1 MIDTVGELLER
12 TRELATLAAALDD
25 VRSTA
30 QGRLVLVAGE
40 AGVGKTALVRRFA
53 DERAGAAR
61 IASGGCDAL
70 FTPRALGPLLDIAQ
84 DAGGELAA
92 VVEGDSPPHQVTSA
106 LLRELGGRRPAVLVV
121 EDVHWADDATLDVL
135 RLLAR
140 RVQAAALLVV
150 ATYRDDE
157 LPLAHPLRIVL
168 GELARTPR
176 VDRIE
181 VPRLSPGAVAQL
193 AEASGLD
200 ADELY
205 RTTAGNPFFVS
216 EVLAAGDAQLPQTVR
231 DAVLARA
238 GRLSPAARALLEA
251 VAIAQ
256 PQAEVWLLEALAGDQ
271 VDRLEACL
279 SSGILAPTRDG
290 VAFRHE
296 LARMAVAQAIAPDRA
311 LALHRAALAALAAP
325 PAGAPDPARLAHHA
339 EAAGDAGAVL
349 RFAPAAAARAA
360 SVGAHREAAAQY
372 ARALRF
378 GAGLPAAE
386 RVGLLEGRSREA
398 FLADDCDEAIDSM
411 EAALECHRAL
421 GDRVGEGDRLRQL
434 ADVLFCPGDR
444 SDDADGAARQAIAL
458 LEPYGPGRELGLAYA
473 QMASLCMNREDEA
486 GTREWGTRALEVAER
501 VDDVEVWVDTLDTLG
516 TMELLLGKQEGH
528 HKLQRS
534 IAMAR
539 EAGLGD
545 RVVRGYGNVAWATV
559 RIRSMAAADEAL
571 ADGIEFCA
579 DGPRFDMWRLYYY
592 AYRGRLEL
600 YQGRW
605 TEAAESVSLVIADHR
620 TSSIPRIVALAVLGT
635 VRARRGD
642 PDVAAPLA
650 EAQALADMSYELQRI
665 EPIAIARA
673 EVAWLGGN
681 PEGVADATG
690 ELLEEA
696 RRMSAGWVYGEL
708 ATWRRRAG
716 LHDVSA
722 ADADGPYALEL
733 AGEAKQAAAAW
744 TALGCPYEAA
754 LALADDEDDASLRR
768 ALAQLQELGARPAAA
783 IVARRLRERG
793 VRGLPRGPI
802 AATRENPAGLT
813 AREVEVLELVG
824 EGLRNAD
831 IADRLFLSEKTV
843 GHHVSAILRKLD
855 VRTRG
860 EASAEAQ
867 RLGIAVRS
875 R

>member
-1 MIDTVGELLER
+1 MIDAMGELLER
-12 TRELATLAAALDD
+12 TGQLTALAGALDS
-25 VRSTA
+25 VRAGA

-40 AGVGKTALVRRFA
+40 AGVGKTTLVRRFA
-53 DERAGAAR
+53 DEHARAAR
-61 IASGGCDAL
+61 IVSGACDAL

-84 DAGGELAA
+84 DAGGELAD
-92 VVEGDSPPHQVTSA
+92 VVGRDSPPHQVTSA
-106 LLRELGGRRPAVLVV
+106 LLRELAGRKPAVLVV
-121 EDVHWADDATLDVL
+121 EDAHWADDATLDVL

-140 RVQAAALLVV
+140 RVESATVLVV
-150 ATYRDDE
+150 VTYRDDE

-176 VDRIE
+176 VDRVA
-181 VPRLSPGAVAQL
+181 VPRLSPAAVAHL
-193 AEASGLD
+193 AHDSGVD

-205 RTTAGNPFFVS
+205 RTTGGNPFFVS
-216 EVLAAGDAQLPQTVR
+216 ETLAAGDAQLPQTVR

-238 GRLSPAARALLEA
+238 GRLTPAARALLEA

-256 PQAEVWLLEALAGDQ
+256 PQAEVWLLEALAPDH

-296 LARMAVAQAIAPDRA
+296 LARMAVEQSIAPDRT

-378 GAGLPAAE
+378 ADGLPDDV
-386 RVGLLEGRSREA
+386 RVGLFEGRSREA
-398 FLADDCDEAIDSM
+398 FLADDCVEAIEAM
-411 EAALECHRAL
+411 EGALECHRAL
-421 GDRVGEGDRLRQL
+421 GDRVSEGDRLRVL

-444 SDDADGAARQAIAL
+444 SDDGDSAARQAIAL
-458 LEPYGPGRELGLAYA
+458 LEPFGPSRELGLAYA
-473 QMASLCMNREDEA
+473 QMSSLCMNREDAA
-486 GTREWGTRALEVAER
+486 GTVEWGTRALELAER

-516 TMELLLGKQEGH
+516 TMELLLGNLEGH
-528 HKLQRS
+528 GKLQRS

-539 EAGLGD
+539 DAGLGD

-559 RIRSMAAADEAL
+559 RIRSMAAAEEAL
-571 ADGIEFCA
+571 AAGIEFCA
-579 DGPRFDMWRLYYY
+579 DGRFDLWRLYYF

-600 YQGRW
+600 YRGRW
-605 TEAAESVSLVIADHR
+605 TEAAESVSLVVADRR

-642 PDVAAPLA
+642 PDVAPPLA
-650 EAQALADMSYELQRI
+650 EALALAEMSYELQRI

-673 EVAWLGGN
+673 EAAWLTGDAQ
-681 PEGVADATG
+681 GVAEATDG
-690 ELLEEA
+690 VLESA
-696 RRMSAGWVYGEL
+696 RAVGAGWVYGEL
-708 ATWRRRAG
+708 ASWRRRAG
-716 LHDVSA
+716 VDDGVA
-722 ADADGPYALEL
+722 ADAAGPYALEL
-733 AGEAKQAAAAW
+733 AGRAEEAAAAW
-744 TALGCPYEAA
+744 TALDCPYEAA
-754 LALADDEDDASLRR
+754 LALADSDDDGALRR
-768 ALAQLQELGARPAAA
+768 SLAQLQELGARPAAA

-831 IADRLFLSEKTV
+831 IAERLFLAEKTV

-867 RLGIAVRS
+867 RMGIPVKPR
-875 R
+875 

>member
-1 MIDTVGELLER
+1 MIDTMGDLLER
-12 TRELATLAAALDD
+12 ADELAALTAALES
-25 VRSTA
+25 VRAGS
-30 QGRLVLVAGE
+30 QGRVVLVAGE

-53 DERAGAAR
+53 DEQARAAR
-61 IASGGCDAL
+61 VVSGACDAL
-70 FTPRALGPLLDIAQ
+70 FTPRALGPLLDIAV
-84 DAGGELAA
+84 DAGGELAD
-92 VVEGDSPPHQVTSA
+92 VVASDSPPHQVTGA
-106 LLRELGGRRPAVLVV
+106 LLRELAGRRPAVLVV

-140 RVQAAALLVV
+140 RVEAAAVLVV
-150 ATYRDDE
+150 VTYRDDE

-176 VDRIE
+176 IDRVA
-181 VPRLSPGAVAQL
+181 VPRLSRAAVAEL
-193 AEASGLD
+193 AEASSLD

-205 RTTAGNPFFVS
+205 RTTGGNPFFVT
-216 EVLAAGDAQLPQTVR
+216 ETLAAGDAELPHTVR

-238 GRLSPAARALLEA
+238 GRLSPAARTLLEA

-256 PQAEVWLLEALAGDQ
+256 PQAEVWLLEALAPDH

-279 SSGILAPTRDG
+279 SAGILMPTRDG

-296 LARMAVAQAIAPDRA
+296 LARMAIEQAIAPDRA

-325 PAGAPDPARLAHHA
+325 PTGASEPARLAHHA
-339 EAAGDAGAVL
+339 EAAGDADAVL
-349 RFAPAAAARAA
+349 RFAPAAAERAA

-378 GAGLPAAE
+378 GAGLPDAA
-386 RVGLLEGRSREA
+386 RVGLYEGRAREA
-398 FLADDCDEAIDSM
+398 FLADDCAEAIDAI
-411 EAALECHRAL
+411 EGALACHRAL
-421 GDRVGEGDRLRQL
+421 GDRVREADWLRVL

-444 SDDADGAARQAIAL
+444 SDDGDRTAREAIAM
-458 LEPYGPGRELGLAYA
+458 LEPFGPSRELGLAYA
-473 QMASLCMNREDEA
+473 QMAALRMNCEDEP
-486 GTREWGTRALEVAER
+486 GTLEWGERALAIAEQ
-501 VDDVEVWVDTLDTLG
+501 VDDVEVWVDTIDTIG
-516 TMELLLGKQEGH
+516 TMELLLGRQEGYE
-528 HKLQRS
+528 KLQRS
-534 IAMAR
+534 IGMAR
-539 EAGLGD
+539 EAGLD
-545 RVVRGYGNVAWATV
+545 ARVVRGYGNVAWGTV
-559 RIRSMAAADEAL
+559 RQRWMDAAEQCL
-571 ADGIEFCA
+571 ADGIAYCSE
-579 DGPRFDMWRLYYY
+579 GPRFDMWRHYYY

-605 TEAAESVSLVIADHR
+605 TDAADSVSIVVADRR
-620 TSSIPRIVALAVLGT
+620 TSSIPLIVALAVLGT

-642 PDVAAPLA
+642 PEVAAPLA
-650 EAQALADMSYELQRI
+650 EARALAEMSYELQRI

-673 EVAWLGGN
+673 EVAWLAGDTA
-681 PEGVADATG
+681 GVAEATEG
-690 ELLEEA
+690 ILEESRA
-696 RRMSAGWVYGEL
+696 LGAGWVYGEL
-708 ATWRRRAG
+708 ASWRRRAG
-716 LHDVSA
+716 IDAGSA

-733 AGEAKQAAAAW
+733 AGKAKEAAAAW

-754 LALADDEDDASLRR
+754 LALADDDDDASLRD

-802 AATRENPAGLT
+802 AATRDNPAGLT

-831 IADRLFLSEKTV
+831 IAERLFLAEKTV
-843 GHHVSAILRKLD
+843 GHHVSAILRKLA

-860 EASAEAQ
+860 EATAEAQ
-867 RLGIAVRS
+867 RLGIPVRP

>member
-1 MIDTVGELLER
+1 MIRRTVGDLLER
-12 TRELATLAAALDD
+12 TGELAALTAALDT
-25 VRSTA
+25 VRAGS
-30 QGRLVLVAGE
+30 QGRFVLVAGE

-53 DERAGAAR
+53 DEQARAAR
-61 IASGGCDAL
+61 VVSGACDAL
-70 FTPRALGPLLDIAQ
+70 FTPRALGPLLDIAV
-84 DAGGELAA
+84 DAGGELAD
-92 VVEGDSPPHQVTSA
+92 VVASDSPPHEVTGA
-106 LLRELGGRRPAVLVV
+106 LLRELAGPKAAVLVV

-140 RVQAAALLVV
+140 KVETATVLVV
-150 ATYRDDE
+150 VTYRDDE
-157 LPLAHPLRIVL
+157 LPVAHPLRIVL

-176 VDRIE
+176 VDRVA
-181 VPRLSPGAVAQL
+181 VPRLSHAAVAEL
-193 AEASGLD
+193 AQDVGVD

-205 RTTAGNPFFVS
+205 RTTGGNPFFVTES
-216 EVLAAGDAQLPQTVR
+216 LAAGDAELPQTVR

-256 PQAEVWLLEALAGDQ
+256 PQAEVWLLEALAPDH

-279 SSGILAPTRDG
+279 SAGILVPTRDG

-296 LARMAVAQAIAPDRA
+296 LARLAIEQAIAPDRS
-311 LALHRAALAALAAP
+311 LALHRAALAALATGRV
-325 PAGAPDPARLAHHA
+325 GAPEPARLAHHA
-339 EAAGDAGAVL
+339 EAAGDADAVL
-349 RFAPAAAARAA
+349 RFAPAAAERAG

-378 GAGLPAAE
+378 AADLPDDL
-386 RVGLLEGRSREA
+386 RVGLHEGRSREA
-398 FLADDCDEAIDSM
+398 FLADDCDEAI
-411 EAALECHRAL
+411 EAIEGALACHRAL
-421 GDRVGEGDRLRQL
+421 GDQVGEADNLRVF

-444 SDDADGAARQAIAL
+444 SDDADRAARQAIAL
-458 LEPYGPGRELGLAYA
+458 LEPLGPSRELGLAYA
-473 QMASLCMNREDEA
+473 ELASLRMNCEDEA
-486 GTREWGTRALEVAER
+486 GTLEWAARARALAEQL
-501 VDDVEVWVDTLDTLG
+501 DDVEIWVDTLDTLG
-516 TMELLLGKQEGH
+516 TMELLLGRPQGLG
-528 HKLQRS
+528 KLERS
-534 IAMAR
+534 IGMAR
-539 EAGLGD
+539 DAGLD
-545 RVVRGYGNVAWATV
+545 ARVVRGYGNVAWGTV
-559 RIRSMAAADEAL
+559 RQRWMDEAAQCL
-571 ADGIEFCA
+571 ADGIAFCS
-579 DGPRFDMWRLYYY
+579 DGPRFDMWRLYYD

-605 TEAAESVSLVIADHR
+605 TDAAESVSLVIADQR

-650 EAQALADMSYELQRI
+650 EALALAEASYELQRI

-673 EVAWLGGN
+673 EVAWLAGD
-681 PEGVADATG
+681 PAGVAEATG
-690 ELLEEA
+690 GILDEA
-696 RRMSAGWVYGEL
+696 RELGAGWVYGEL
-708 ATWRRRAG
+708 ASWRRRAG
-716 LHDVSA
+716 VDEGSP

-733 AGEAKQAAAAW
+733 AGDAQGAATAW
-744 TALGCPYEAA
+744 TELGCPYEAA
-754 LALADDEDDASLRR
+754 LALADADDDDAVRESL
-768 ALAQLQELGARPAAA
+768 AALQELGARPAAA

-824 EGLRNAD
+824 AGLRNAE
-831 IADRLFLSEKTV
+831 IAGRLFVSEKTV

-860 EASAEAQ
+860 EASAEAH
-867 RLGIAVRS
+867 RRGLVS
-875 R
+875 